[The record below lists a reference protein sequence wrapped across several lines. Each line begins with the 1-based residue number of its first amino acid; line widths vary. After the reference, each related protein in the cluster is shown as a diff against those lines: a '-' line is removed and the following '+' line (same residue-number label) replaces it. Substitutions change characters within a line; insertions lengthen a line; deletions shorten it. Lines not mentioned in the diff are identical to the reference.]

1 MKRFAFM
8 LIIALAF
15 GFSSCASSDKVKDV
29 VRYEKVIEFSGKSQK
44 SLYSY
49 VDSSFS
55 RVFNY
60 PEVQKESSD
69 ANTCQL
75 TGKYM
80 YDFTKKMVN
89 YRIPLFVSISTKDG
103 KVRVLMESTIF
114 YMDKSKKGAFWGGWA
129 GALMNKNAET
139 HYTAS
144 YEIVQKELESHFE
157 NICSSIKTNIASD
170 SSW

>member
-1 MKRFAFM
+1 MKKFAF
-8 LIIALAF
+8 LFIIALAF

-29 VRYEKVIEFSGKSQK
+29 VRHEKVIEFSGKSQK
-44 SLYSY
+44 SLYAY

-69 ANTCQL
+69 ASSCQV

-80 YDFTKKMVN
+80 LDFTKKMVN
-89 YRIPLFVSISTKDG
+89 YRVPLFVSVSTKDG
-103 KVRVLMESTIF
+103 KVRVLMESTFF
-114 YMDKSKKGAFWGGWA
+114 YMDKSKQGAFWGGWA

-157 NICSSIKTNIASD
+157 NICSAIKTNIESE

>member
-80 YDFTKKMVN
+80 YDFTKKMVKN
-89 YRIPLFVSISTKDG
+89 
-103 KVRVLMESTIF
+103 ESCLLLRNSF
-114 YMDKSKKGAFWGGWA
+114 F
-129 GALMNKNAET
+129 
-139 HYTAS
+139 S
-144 YEIVQKELESHFE
+144 YI
-157 NICSSIKTNIASD
+157 
-170 SSW
+170 